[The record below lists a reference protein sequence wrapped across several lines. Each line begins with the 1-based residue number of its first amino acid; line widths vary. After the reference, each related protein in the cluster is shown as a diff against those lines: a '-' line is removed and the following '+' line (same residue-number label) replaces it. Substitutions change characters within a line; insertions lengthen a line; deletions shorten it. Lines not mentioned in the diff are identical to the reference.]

1 MEWNIISQFHTFVEF
16 DTRLKKS
23 QSVKTEYIKNINILD
38 SVDHACHMDQG
49 ETVSPLQGDPPNLST

>member
-16 DTRLKKS
+16 DTRLKTS
-23 QSVKTEYIKNINILD
+23 QSVKTVYIKNINILD
-38 SVDHACHMDQG
+38 SVDHACHMDQS